1 MVALLFAGAFS
12 LAFTLF
18 LTPLFIKLFHRLQ
31 WGQFIR
37 DDGPQTHHTKRG
49 TATMGGIVIIL
60 ASVLGYFVGHLLTWD
75 GIRFDPVT
83 PSGLLVVF
91 MMVGLGF
98 VGFLDDYLK
107 TRKQQSLGLGG
118 WQKIAGQ
125 VVVATVFAVLAITL
139 RDPVSGLT
147 PASTAISLF
156 RDLPLDFMA
165 LGAVI
170 GTGLFIV
177 WICLIVA
184 SASNGV
190 NVADGLDGLAAGAS
204 IFSIGSYVIIGFWQF
219 NQSCDSVSSYQN
231 EYRCY
236 GWRARSTSRSS
247 RPPSWE
253 RSSAS
258 SGGTRRPRRSSWGT
272 PARSASA
279 ARWRPSRSSAAP
291 SCCSS
296 SSAACS

>member
-170 GTGLFIV
+170 GTGL
-177 WICLIVA
+177 
-184 SASNGV
+184 
-190 NVADGLDGLAAGAS
+190 
-204 IFSIGSYVIIGFWQF
+204 
-219 NQSCDSVSSYQN
+219 SSS
-231 EYRCY
+231 
-236 GWRARSTSRSS
+236 G
-247 RPPSWE
+247 
-253 RSSAS
+253 SAS
-258 SGGTRRPRRSSWGT
+258 SSRAPRT
-272 PARSASA
+272 A
-279 ARWRPSRSSAAP
+279 
-291 SCCSS
+291 
-296 SSAACS
+296 